1 MIDGYCSEI
10 KVLKKKQIVIEVEL
24 QELKSTYLF
33 LCYEKDSVDVEL
45 ASLRVE
51 ILQSNKEVTL
61 CMQIIRELKRA
72 LVNVEGVLVKTR
84 NDIKNV

>member
-10 KVLKKKQIVIEVEL
+10 KVLKEKQIVIEVEL

-51 ILQSNKEVTL
+51 ILEAKKEVTL

-84 NDIKNV
+84 NEIKNV